1 MRLLFCNRLHPGR
14 NQLQKVLYILP
25 VFIAFMTTIEEH
37 LAIIK
42 ELEEDINEKIR
53 AGLLLRRQ
61 KIIVFS
67 TSESATNYFALLL
80 HKKNLIPSGFNVNH
94 LWFVSEKKAY
104 EHYPADFPSKKEI
117 ISLLVKQEDLRQKL
131 CYGKDKD
138 LSLVEEAVRNFF
150 KLKKLVE
157 KELGEEL

>member
-1 MRLLFCNRLHPGR
+1 
-14 NQLQKVLYILP
+14 
-25 VFIAFMTTIEEH
+25 MTTIEEH

-61 KIIVFS
+61 KIIGFS
-67 TSESATNYFALLL
+67 TSEGATNCFALLL
-80 HKKNLIPSGFNVNH
+80 HQKNLIPLGFNVNH
-94 LWFVSEKKAY
+94 LWFASEKRAY

-117 ISLLVKQEDLRQKL
+117 IGLLVKQEELRQKL
-131 CYGKDKD
+131 SYCKDKE
-138 LSLVEEAVRNFF
+138 LSTVKEAVGNFF
-150 KLKKLVE
+150 KLKKVIE

>member
-1 MRLLFCNRLHPGR
+1 
-14 NQLQKVLYILP
+14 
-25 VFIAFMTTIEEH
+25 MTTIEEH

-61 KIIVFS
+61 KIIGFS
-67 TSESATNYFALLL
+67 TSEGASNCFAVLL
-80 HKKNLIPSGFNVNH
+80 HKKNLIPAGFNVNH
-94 LWFVSEKKAY
+94 LWFASERRAN

-117 ISLLVKQEDLRQKL
+117 ISLLVEQEELRQKL

-138 LSLVEEAVRNFF
+138 LSTVKEAVSNFF
-150 KLKKLVE
+150 KLKKIIGE
-157 KELGEEL
+157 ELGEEI

>member
-1 MRLLFCNRLHPGR
+1 
-14 NQLQKVLYILP
+14 
-25 VFIAFMTTIEEH
+25 MTTIEEH

-61 KIIVFS
+61 KIIGFS
-67 TSESATNYFALLL
+67 TSEGATNCFALLL
-80 HKKNLIPSGFNVNH
+80 HRKNLIPLGFNVNH
-94 LWFVSEKKAY
+94 LWFASEKRAY

-117 ISLLVKQEDLRQKL
+117 IDLLVKQEDLRQRL

-138 LSLVEEAVRNFF
+138 LSTVKEAVNNFF
-150 KLKKLVE
+150 KLKNLIE